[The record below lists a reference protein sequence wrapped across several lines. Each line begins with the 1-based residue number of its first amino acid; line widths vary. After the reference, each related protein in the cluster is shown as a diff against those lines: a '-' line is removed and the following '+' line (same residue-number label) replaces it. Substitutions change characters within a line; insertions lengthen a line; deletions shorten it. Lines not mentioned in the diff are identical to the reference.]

1 MLSLCVHVIT
11 SLISR
16 HTDVRDM
23 EDQTPLHRA
32 CVGGHIQVVKYLVEV
47 LKVDVGE
54 SFLYWVPFH

>member
-16 HTDVRDM
+16 HTDVRNKWN
-23 EDQTPLHRA
+23 ETPLHYA
-32 CVGGHIQVVKYLVEV
+32 GANGHIQVVQYLEV

-54 SFLYWVPFH
+54 SFL